1 MKRINI
7 DISKNDNDKNV
18 DVNLETN
25 LDKDKDNK
33 NLVYSPE
40 YSRILW
46 TSSWLFLG
54 TTIYTFHK
62 QHYDLV
68 IVPGGLLLT
77 SINYWKHPRFNSWER
92 SIDVYYIYTSF
103 GYQIIRCYNAQYIM
117 YLLLGILICAFF
129 YKLSGISY
137 NCNMMFLSTILHS
150 FLHISA
156 NASILFVNSGHID
169 SLETHPFFRIIT
181 NNS

>member
-7 DISKNDNDKNV
+7 DIDKIV
-18 DVNLETN
+18 DVNLEKD
-25 LDKDKDNK
+25 LDKDKDKENK

-40 YSRILW
+40 YSKILW

-62 QHYDLV
+62 QHFDLV

-129 YKLSGISY
+129 YKLSGITY
-137 NCNMMFLSTILHS
+137 KCNMFLLSTILHS
-150 FLHISA
+150 CLHISA

-169 SLETHPFFRIIT
+169 SLETHPFFRTIT